1 MASRTVGQIKK
12 LDLAV
17 DTDLFSSPI
26 TYDGKVNHHDGRPLK
41 LTIQVAVETGGANL
55 RAIVVNNSLSQTM
68 ILGTMTTANTL
79 YQFEMLYAQG
89 DAVDIQ
95 YNGITGPMFIKMIVV
110 ESDNTALK

>member
-17 DTDLFSSPI
+17 NTDLFSSPI
-26 TYDGKVNHHDGRPLK
+26 TYDGKVNHQDGRPLK

-68 ILGTMTTANTL
+68 ILGTMTTADTM
-79 YQFEMLYAQG
+79 YQFELLYAQG

-95 YNGITGPMFIKMIVV
+95 YNGITGPMFIKMMVV

>member
-1 MASRTVGQIKK
+1 
-12 LDLAV
+12 
-17 DTDLFSSPI
+17 
-26 TYDGKVNHHDGRPLK
+26 
-41 LTIQVAVETGGANL
+41 
-55 RAIVVNNSLSQTM
+55 M

>member
-17 DTDLFSSPI
+17 NTDLFSSPI
-26 TYDGKVNHHDGRPLK
+26 TYDGKVNHQDGRPLK

-68 ILGTMTTANTL
+68 ILGTMTTADTM
-79 YQFEMLYAQG
+79 YQFELLYAKG